1 MRENKGCSRGGGS
14 RGRKNRVGERKV
26 GGRREGEGEGEDT
39 QLEVVEKDYLLD
51 PAKILTNRS
60 GD

>member
-1 MRENKGCSRGGGS
+1 M
-14 RGRKNRVGERKV
+14 GERKV
-26 GGRREGEGEGEDT
+26 EGGGRGEGEGEGEDT

>member
-1 MRENKGCSRGGGS
+1 MQQRWGGGERVEEERRGRGKE
-14 RGRKNRVGERKV
+14 RGRKG
-26 GGRREGEGEGEDT
+26 T

-51 PAKILTNRS
+51 PDKILTNRS